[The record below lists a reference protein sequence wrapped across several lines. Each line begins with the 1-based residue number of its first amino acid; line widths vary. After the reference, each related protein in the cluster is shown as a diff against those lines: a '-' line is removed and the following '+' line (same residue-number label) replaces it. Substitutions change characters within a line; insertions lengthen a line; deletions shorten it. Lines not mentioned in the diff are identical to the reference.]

1 MAADKIDA
9 DAGGPRNPRLS
20 DGAVIRDGYIEADRV
35 RQLIACAQLRRRR
48 GDFAAARVGAD
59 QRAQRHTEIRG
70 DRTCWFEEPLF
81 DAERALLAD
90 LEQLRLALNEETYLG
105 LFELELHYAHYPPGA
120 GYVRHIDQLEGR
132 DHRKVSLILYLNE
145 TWAAGAGGELRMFDA
160 GGGFRDIQPLAG
172 RLVYFLTA
180 GCEHAVLETHIDRLS
195 ISGWFRS
202 RGPNHGPDS

>member
-1 MAADKIDA
+1 VAAEKIDA
-9 DAGGPRNPRLS
+9 DAGRRRNPRLA
-20 DGAVIRDGYIEADRV
+20 DGPVIRDRFVEEDRIQ
-35 RQLIACAQLRRRR
+35 QLIACAQLRRRR
-48 GDFAAARVGAD
+48 GDFASARVGAD
-59 QRAQRHTEIRG
+59 QRRQRHTEIRG

-90 LEQLRLALNEETYLG
+90 LEQLRLELIEETYLG

-132 DHRKVSLILYLNE
+132 DHRQVSLILYLNE